1 MKILVLLNICCFPEN
16 NKSIDK
22 TKKRTEQ
29 FVNGLKCFFKYNAY
43 NKDIDF
49 YITDNSIKEHYC
61 LPEEILNIIPK
72 HVNLSLFYK
81 NEFGKINKGTGLIDS
96 WLYNKELIKK
106 YDYVI
111 HFEPRQ
117 LLKSNQFIESF
128 LENPRNL
135 FTVGIKD
142 QAFNTGL
149 FCIKTSHLLYY
160 IQMTNLFQ
168 MINEYI
174 SIEYDLYKYFIK
186 FNIKYD
192 TLEKMDLL
200 WFESKTNII
209 EM

>member
-1 MKILVLLNICCFPEN
+1 M
-16 NKSIDK
+16 
-22 TKKRTEQ
+22 
-29 FVNGLKCFFKYNAY
+29 
-43 NKDIDF
+43 
-49 YITDNSIKEHYC
+49 
-61 LPEEILNIIPK
+61 
-72 HVNLSLFYK
+72 
-81 NEFGKINKGTGLIDS
+81 
-96 WLYNKELIKK
+96 YNKELIKK